1 MLELSVVIP
10 VYNSKKFIVPAV
22 EELTAL
28 CDRQEWA
35 YEILLRDDGSSDDSA
50 GVLRLL
56 SGKHPRVR
64 CVFNER
70 NRGLGFTLRRLFEEA
85 KGRTVVYCDVDL
97 PFGVGVFRDLVALN
111 KKHDLVVV
119 SRYLSA
125 KQGRIPFLRKA
136 VSRLYFGLCRM
147 LFQVRV
153 FDIGSGTVAFS
164 REALTRI
171 PLHADGF
178 DIHIEIMTAF
188 HNHGCS
194 ILEIPAPYSEK
205 GPGTF
210 SILRHGPRVVIDTV
224 RLWRKSFKK

>member
-1 MLELSVVIP
+1 MLDLSVVIP
-10 VYNSKKFIVPAV
+10 VYNSKGLIVPAI
-22 EELTAL
+22 EELTAF
-28 CDRQEWA
+28 CDRQKWD
-35 YEILLRDDGSSDDSA
+35 YEIRLRDDGSADASA

-56 SGKHPRVR
+56 SQKYPRVR
-64 CVFNER
+64 CAFNEG

-85 KGRTVVYCDVDL
+85 DGRTVVYCDVDL
-97 PFGVGVFRDLVALN
+97 PFGVGVLSDLVALN
-111 KKHDLVVV
+111 KKHELVVV

-125 KQGRIPFLRKA
+125 KRGRIPFLRKA
-136 VSRLYFGLCRM
+136 ASRLYFWLCRM

-153 FDIGSGTVAFS
+153 LDIGSGTVALS

-188 HNHGCS
+188 HNQGCS

-205 GPGTF
+205 GLGTF
-210 SILRHGPRVVIDTV
+210 SILRHGPRVVADTV
-224 RLWRKSFKK
+224 RLWRKSLKK